1 MQREN
6 YLPNA
11 LPPRKTNRS
20 AGQRQRKR
28 GTVSDRENP
37 VKSGQSEWYP
47 VKSFSPAFFRNG
59 PQTKGEVSAAQ

>member
-11 LPPRKTNRS
+11 LPPRKTNRA

-28 GTVSDRENP
+28 GIVNNTQHP

-47 VKSFSPAFFRNG
+47 AKNVSPAFSRTG
-59 PQTKGEVSAAQ
+59 PQAKGNVSAA